1 MALLAAT
8 FSSLVFGVADFAG
21 GYATRR
27 VPVRQVVWYSQLV
40 GLVCIAAAAPF
51 LGSEVVRIQDLAWG
65 ALAGLSGMVA
75 LLLFYEGLA
84 KGRISVVSPL
94 AAIAGIA
101 LPVGFGALIGERPS
115 TLAVLGIVIALPAI
129 LLIGT
134 SDVRSE
140 SVLWRGGVVYGLM
153 AGSGFGG
160 FFILVSRSSDA
171 SGMWPLV
178 SARGA
183 TVLTLGV
190 ILFAARAFG
199 VPERSQWPII
209 ALAGF
214 ADMLANLFFIVAVRG
229 SLLIVAS
236 VIVSLYPVSTLIL
249 ARIVLGERTS
259 PIQRIGLLLG
269 FVSVVAIGIG

>member
-1 MALLAAT
+1 
-8 FSSLVFGVADFAG
+8 
-21 GYATRR
+21 
-27 VPVRQVVWYSQLV
+27 
-40 GLVCIAAAAPF
+40 
-51 LGSEVVRIQDLAWG
+51 
-65 ALAGLSGMVA
+65 MVA

-84 KGRISVVSPL
+84 KGRIPVVSPL

-101 LPVGFGALIGERPS
+101 LPVGSGALIGERPS

-129 LLIGT
+129 LLSGT

-153 AGSGFGG
+153 ASSGFGG
-160 FFILVSRSSDA
+160 FFILISRSSDA
-171 SGMWPLV
+171 SEMWPLV

-190 ILFAARAFG
+190 VLLAARAFG

-214 ADMLANLFFIVAVRG
+214 ADILANRFFIVAVRG

-249 ARIVLGERTS
+249 ARIVLGERTL

-269 FVSVVAIGIG
+269 FVSVVAIVIG